1 MKREQVFDREHIIR
15 LVRAAHELLKDNK
28 KKSPSAL
35 AFISDGRN
43 GSGGQRHPGGK
54 RGGRGGGRGR
64 SNSGNGNTKSGDD
77 DGNDAAEDGKK
88 PAKGPMCYNC
98 HVRGHFTADCKTK
111 VCKKCGGRGHD
122 ESKCP
127 SPADMET
134 ALAVEL
140 PGSDEESTTSSV
152 GAAGFMAE
160 EVDAV
165 CGHPQAHVASGKCDG
180 SVPTC
185 GVEGL
190 AMQVGEAME
199 GWYFDTGASGHMS
212 PSLEGMTNLQSC
224 NKSLQV
230 ANGVTLPIEGK
241 GNLVVEFQ
249 SGLESVRL
257 QLHEVAYV
265 PKLSYHL
272 LSLLKAVEQGYKYI
286 GDENGLTMML
296 KSSKKLLA
304 PNVRNMYL
312 TYGYRPEGD
321 VEQACAVI
329 APGLLPTTGVDINHY
344 HRITAHTHPR
354 LFTEGDRGAA
364 GSKAGSKD
372 QATPMRWMFS
382 GKGLSARLNRTTECR
397 SDKKMGRIFVDES
410 GEKPV
415 ASKGGRKYS
424 IIFRDDAT
432 RMSWIYFMRKKS
444 EYPDALDK
452 FLADTREYGPPK
464 IIRTDDAP
472 QLKAGKFDEICRKL
486 HIKREFTSANTPQL
500 NGVAERGLTLI
511 EKVAKASAY
520 QVKVSF
526 VGMDLPPM
534 DRLWTDNHHNA
545 CDVLNRSATKSN
557 KGMTTP
563 YEMWHGVKP
572 SPTLIQW
579 LQPCFYRVKR
589 KHKTNAQAKPGFYV
603 GPALNHLRDSMRI
616 YSQETGEI
624 VISRDVT
631 WRHVPTL
638 PLTSVPQSISAP
650 SERGET
656 ESTADES
663 REGREGTSR

>member
-1 MKREQVFDREHIIR
+1 M
-15 LVRAAHELLKDNK
+15 
-28 KKSPSAL
+28 P
-35 AFISDGRN
+35 
-43 GSGGQRHPGGK
+43 
-54 RGGRGGGRGR
+54 GRGCFRDLP
-64 SNSGNGNTKSGDD
+64 GD
-77 DGNDAAEDGKK
+77 GIVVFPPPPIVE
-88 PAKGPMCYNC
+88 
-98 HVRGHFTADCKTK
+98 TL
-111 VCKKCGGRGHD
+111 CGGRGHD
-122 ESKCP
+122 ERKRP

-134 ALAVEL
+134 ALAEEL
-140 PGSDEESTTSSV
+140 PGSDEESTTSSI
-152 GAAGFMAE
+152 GAAGLMAE
-160 EVDAV
+160 EVNAV
-165 CGHPQAHVASGKCDG
+165 CEHPQAHVASGKCDG
-180 SVPTC
+180 SAPTC

-199 GWYFDTGASGHMS
+199 GWYFDAGASGHMS
-212 PSLEGMTNLQSC
+212 PSSEGMTTFQPC
-224 NKSLQV
+224 NNSLRV

-272 LSLLKAVEQGYKYI
+272 LSLSKAVEQGHKYI
-286 GDENGLTMML
+286 GDKNGLTMML
-296 KSSKKLLA
+296 KSGKKLLV
-304 PNVRNMYL
+304 PNIRNTYL
-312 TYGYRPEGD
+312 TYGYRPESD

-344 HRITAHTHPR
+344 HRTTAHTHPHLLR
-354 LFTEGDRGAA
+354 ATAEQQGVKLDPKTKLLPCVGCSA
-364 GSKAGSKD
+364 SKG
-372 QATPMRWMFS
+372 R
-382 GKGLSARLNRTTECR
+382 SARLNKTTECR
-397 SDKKMGRIFVDES
+397 SDKKVGRIFVDES

-415 ASKGGRKYS
+415 ASKGGKKYS
-424 IIFRDDAT
+424 ITFRDDAT

-444 EYPDALDK
+444 ESPDALDQ

-464 IIRTDDAP
+464 SIRTDDAP

-486 HIKREFTSANTPQL
+486 HIKREFFSANTPQL
-500 NGVAERGLTLI
+500 NGIEERGLTLI
-511 EKVAKASAY
+511 EKVTKASAY
-520 QVKVSF
+520 QAKVSF

-534 DRLWTDNHHNA
+534 DRLWTDNHRNA
-545 CDVLNRSATKSN
+545 CDVLNRLATKSN

-589 KHKTNAQAKPGFYV
+589 IYNTDAQAKPGFYV
-603 GPALNHLRDSMRI
+603 GSARNHPLDSMRI
-616 YSQETGEI
+616 YSQETGEV
-624 VISRDVT
+624 VISSDVT
-631 WRHVPTL
+631 WRYVPTP

-663 REGREGTSR
+663 REGREGTSRQGGGGVEESDSDNDLEVTWESDTPDAAEGTDDAISDKPVTSEGSSPSTV

>member
-1 MKREQVFDREHIIR
+1 
-15 LVRAAHELLKDNK
+15 
-28 KKSPSAL
+28 
-35 AFISDGRN
+35 
-43 GSGGQRHPGGK
+43 
-54 RGGRGGGRGR
+54 
-64 SNSGNGNTKSGDD
+64 
-77 DGNDAAEDGKK
+77 
-88 PAKGPMCYNC
+88 
-98 HVRGHFTADCKTK
+98 
-111 VCKKCGGRGHD
+111 
-122 ESKCP
+122 
-127 SPADMET
+127 
-134 ALAVEL
+134 
-140 PGSDEESTTSSV
+140 
-152 GAAGFMAE
+152 
-160 EVDAV
+160 
-165 CGHPQAHVASGKCDG
+165 ASGKCDG

-199 GWYFDTGASGHMS
+199 GWYFDTGASSHMS
-212 PSLEGMTNLQSC
+212 PSSKGMTNFQPC
-224 NKSLQV
+224 NKSLRV

-257 QLHEVAYV
+257 QLHKVAYV

-272 LSLLKAVEQGYKYI
+272 LSLSKAVEQGHKYI
-286 GDENGLTMML
+286 GDKNGLTMIL
-296 KSSKKLLA
+296 KSGKKLLV

-312 TYGYRPEGD
+312 TYGYRPESD

-354 LFTEGDRGAA
+354 LLRATAEQQGVKLDPKTKLLPCVGCSAA
-364 GSKAGSKD
+364 
-372 QATPMRWMFS
+372 
-382 GKGLSARLNRTTECR
+382 KGLSARLNKTTECR

-415 ASKGGRKYS
+415 ASKGGKKYS

-432 RMSWIYFMRKKS
+432 IMSWIYFMKTKS
-444 EYPDALDK
+444 ESPDALDQ

-464 IIRTDDAP
+464 TIRTDDAP

-520 QVKVSF
+520 QAKVSF
-526 VGMDLPPM
+526 VGMDLDHPL
-534 DRLWTDNHHNA
+534 R
-545 CDVLNRSATKSN
+545 DVARCE
-557 KGMTTP
+557 TP
-563 YEMWHGVKP
+563 
-572 SPTLIQW
+572 PTLIQW
-579 LQPCFYRVKR
+579 LQPCCYRVKH
-589 KHKTNAQAKPGFYV
+589 KHKTDAQTKPGFYV
-603 GPALNHLRDSMRI
+603 GPARHHPRDSMRI
-616 YSQETGEI
+616 Y
-624 VISRDVT
+624 SRDVT
-631 WRHVPTL
+631 WRHVPTP

-656 ESTADES
+656 ESTTDES
-663 REGREGTSR
+663 REGREGTSRQGGGGMEESDSDGDLEVTWESDTPDAAEGTDDAISDKPVASEGSSPSTVI